1 MDIWEGSFAEQSP
14 KVRRRRAMVDGIV
27 CGFQDMINVTDGRME
42 EWKNGR
48 MEECGISGS
57 QTM

>member
-1 MDIWEGSFAEQSP
+1 
-14 KVRRRRAMVDGIV
+14 MVDGIV